1 MSWDRI
7 ETGREGGELVGAVI
21 NQFVINISLIFL
33 FMSLTFYVMRTVL
46 PIQRTSPLFVRF
58 WFGVSNGLT
67 AILLTINAIELG
79 EARIDLRLIPIA
91 LSATYA
97 GPFGAIVT
105 LGLIFI
111 GRMTIHGMSAPF
123 VDAILMFIVFF
134 LFSLVVS
141 RVLINRVKG
150 YAVYIGFGALLVLIQ
165 VTGSVGTGVFFN
177 VFVPYFLMLSL
188 GAWLCYWAAKKLE
201 THLWMFLL
209 HTHRATIDELT
220 GLPNRYRTLEQ
231 MNDLEMSGKPWTL
244 LVIDVDHFKQ
254 LNDTYGHLAGDAA
267 LRHIGQTLE
276 RNCPPSGFVGR
287 YGGEEFLLVIE
298 GSEDAKEVAEELVQT
313 VRHTMF
319 ECQGE
324 VIPMTISIGAAVA
337 RHESSMVVFE
347 RADEALYVAK
357 RSGRDQVRFA

>member
-1 MSWDRI
+1 M
-7 ETGREGGELVGAVI
+7 ETDREGGESVGIVI
-21 NQFVINISLIFL
+21 NHFVINISLIFL
-33 FMSLTFYVMRTVL
+33 FMSLTLYVMRTVL
-46 PIQRTSPLFVRF
+46 PIQPTSPLFVRF

-91 LSATYA
+91 LAATFV
-97 GPFGAIVT
+97 GPFGAMVT

-123 VDAILMFIVFF
+123 IDAVLMFVVFF
-134 LFSLVVS
+134 LFSLLMS
-141 RVLINRVKG
+141 RVPFSRGRG
-150 YAVYIGFGALLVLIQ
+150 YATYIGFGALLVLIR
-165 VTGSVGTGVFFN
+165 VTGSVDAE
-177 VFVPYFLMLSL
+177 VFVKVFIPYFLMLSL
-188 GAWLCYWAAKKLE
+188 GAWLCYWAAKKIE

-231 MNDLEMSGKPWTL
+231 MNDMEMSGKPWTL

-276 RNCPPSGFVGR
+276 RHRPSSGFVGR

-298 GSEDAKEVAEELVQT
+298 GNEEMAKVAEDIVHT

-319 ECQGE
+319 EFQGE
-324 VIPMTISIGAAVA
+324 RIPMTVSVGVAVA
-337 RHESSMVVFE
+337 GHEPSMVVFE
-347 RADEALYVAK
+347 RADAALYEAK
-357 RSGRDQVRFA
+357 RNGRDQVKFA

>member
-1 MSWDRI
+1 MG
-7 ETGREGGELVGAVI
+7 TVI
-21 NQFVINISLIFL
+21 NSFVINISLIFL

-46 PIQRTSPLFVRF
+46 PIQPTSPRFVRF

-79 EARIDLRLIPIA
+79 DALIDLRLIPIA

-111 GRMTIHGMSAPF
+111 GRMTLHGMSAPF
-123 VDAILMFIVFF
+123 IDAILMFIVFY
-134 LFSLVVS
+134 LFSLLLS
-141 RVLINRVKG
+141 RISMHRARG
-150 YAVYIGFGALLVLIQ
+150 YAIYIGFGALLVLIR
-165 VTGSVGTGVFFN
+165 VTGNVDARVFVN

-231 MNDLEMSGKPWTL
+231 MNDLEMSGKPWML

-254 LNDTYGHLAGDAA
+254 LNDTYGHLVGDAA

-276 RNCPPSGFVGR
+276 RISPPEGFVGR
-287 YGGEEFLLVIE
+287 YGGEEFLLVVE
-298 GSEDAKEVAEELVQT
+298 GSTGVEEVAEKIVET
-313 VRHTMF
+313 VRHTTF
-319 ECQGE
+319 ECQGK
-324 VIPMTISIGAAVA
+324 VIPMTVSIGATIA
-337 RHESSMVVFE
+337 ELEPSMAVFE
-347 RADEALYVAK
+347 RADEALYAAK
-357 RSGRDQVRFA
+357 RNGRDQVRFA